1 MRGRGRVGVTPL
13 CVLGSMCGWVTT
25 HVLGRKWLGERARP
39 GQSTTGSALL
49 QGATCLALGSRG
61 RRALHATPAICLSFL
76 SYALFPACSRLPAAH
91 LPTSTVGTSH
101 PAPSAL
107 PVLARAGQ
115 VVVQEGH
122 PQHFCIFIAKGLVD
136 VFSSCTSSGAG
147 GLGGA
152 EGVNGGTAA
161 AEEADGT
168 SGTIVRHN
176 KGAQLLAAAPSCP
189 DSCLLGAC
197 CCTLAWVPT
206 PLRTWPCKPT
216 LLLGVA
222 VTAALPCT
230 YITRKMSSCCQHCK
244 RRLCHALHAGEE
256 QLLDT
261 LGAGDYLGESALLP
275 VPEVSVQIALLAWM
289 QLARPLALRGWA

>member
-1 MRGRGRVGVTPL
+1 MTPP
-13 CVLGSMCGWVTT
+13 CVLGSMRGWVTT

-49 QGATCLALGSRG
+49 QGSHLPCTGQQRASCFASCASNLPVVSRICSVPCVQP
-61 RRALHATPAICLSFL
+61 PASPP
-76 SYALFPACSRLPAAH
+76 S
-91 LPTSTVGTSH
+91 LPTSIVDTSH

-107 PVLARAGQ
+107 PTLARAGQ
-115 VVVQEGH
+115 VLVQEGH

-176 KGAQLLAAAPSCP
+176 TGAQLLAAVPSCP

-216 LLLGVA
+216 LLLGIA

-230 YITRKMSSCCQHCK
+230 CITRKMSSCCQHCQ
-244 RRLCHALHAGEE
+244 RRLCHAGEE

-275 VPEVSVQIALLAWM
+275 VPEVGAQIALLA
-289 QLARPLALRGWA
+289 